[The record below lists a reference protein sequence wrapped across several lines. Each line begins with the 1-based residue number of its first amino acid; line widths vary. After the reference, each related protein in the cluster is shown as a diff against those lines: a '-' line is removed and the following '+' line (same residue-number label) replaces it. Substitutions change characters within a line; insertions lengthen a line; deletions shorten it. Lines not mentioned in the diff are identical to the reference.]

1 MTTPKTFPEDHKSE
15 MPIIKSNSQLCGQV
29 RASEREMLLLA
40 PAIDLGA
47 AGFMDF
53 LYHLLKRI

>member
-15 MPIIKSNSQLCGQV
+15 MPIMKSNSRLCGEV
-29 RASEREMLLLA
+29 RASEREMFLLA
-40 PAIDLGA
+40 PAIESGA

-53 LYHLLKRI
+53 LCHLLKRI